1 MGDSKELLWNRA
13 GIFKKKERKICYTI
27 CETHFDLLMTNF
39 KKNKVCSHPAH
50 NEQYKQKQKR
60 LTLKASKMVYQI
72 SLESSRDFFYAE
84 GALIPT
90 NGWLCSTHKKELFN
104 SLTAIRV
111 VKALKGQS
119 KQDEESSNDE
129 SENDNDFEVGSEGM
143 DESIPQDYDQPMTS
157 EEQSESSQPSSVES
171 DDKHDPDFTLQEE
184 NVRAAVDERIAIIN
198 RLLEE
203 NNIQQ
208 RFRTF
213 MTKRFSSYK
222 YRGMRHW
229 LKLVGSTVA
238 AVLHSVLK
246 DESDDMDLWTTLV
259 DSKFVERNLHGCITP
274 SRLIEEVIVA
284 YNHATNRREKIRLLS
299 LVSSQFSFEYL
310 SLFNQPKAKKGAAIS
325 KPKKPDTD
333 DSDSDEYSKT
343 EFFDIEINEEE
354 VCLTE
359 KDDRNQE
366 EKLFFDEDLDKEIGH
381 HQVEAKWVPT
391 LPKSLYYEAKKH
403 YLGHGFAFAPL
414 KATIARRQRL
424 DPAMIEVLEEFLTSN
439 DIIQDTAYGTKKVR
453 DASGED
459 HTIAKI
465 IRTMTASEL
474 VKMATTFLIESGFK
488 PPTRATLFKIIHG
501 LPASSKKSLKGIN
514 PFQAKAMEAFG
525 AWKSIVV
532 QLAESYDMDPSM
544 KNALLKSISNAHN
557 YIRNYYKFSLELSSN
572 CASHCI
578 NYCLSDPETKES
590 GEYSQ
595 QCQHDHEESCFQCEN
610 IRRIWKGLLQ
620 LIEKHKNEMD
630 DLQFQEHKKLIN
642 DSFDHIF
649 CYQKH
654 LMRAAGQNMAWDSLY
669 DDKGE
674 TCLVVQDWA
683 MKYLP
688 EKFRESTADWYAKAG
703 YSWHIIAFLR
713 RMKTKDGLVQ
723 EIDVHVSV
731 VEKENKQESSVN
743 FALLKKSL
751 EIYHKAHPEV
761 KRVWIKSDNAGTYH
775 SESLI
780 LSLHS
785 IKDRLPL
792 KIAGYLFSA
801 SGAGK
806 DVCDRFSAIIKRSVA
821 KYVLTGQN
829 IESPRDF
836 ALAMVC
842 HGDISNCLVLYGE
855 VKGIT
860 KATKEKDQQI
870 NSIYLL
876 NDFEFGEGA
885 KLTVRK
891 QSLIG
896 NGHELNVK
904 QVKQEAFYEC
914 EIVLQNK
921 QTIPADENV
930 PAELCKPRKH
940 HALTEKKKKKQPTT
954 QVEEGSDEELEDTEE
969 EGALF
974 YCSKD
979 ENCTK
984 TFIRYRHLQQH
995 ELFGKCH
1002 IPKDL
1007 STIEGMSRSYLK
1019 KFSVNPDNFV
1029 HAGSKKVINMKDL
1042 ELVEVP
1048 KEFNVA
1054 KNDPTMFT
1062 MGCAL
1067 QTKRTNKRFS
1077 KKLINFLKEIFLK
1090 GERTGRKA
1098 TPIQTEKD
1106 LRRARDE
1113 NGKLMFECDEWLDE
1127 LQIKSYFSRLAS
1139 KKGSKILNMKD
1150 LTMTNE
1156 DIDEVLD
1163 NAEVQQVMNTQNA
1176 ILETLN
1182 QEEVKVDLTKHP
1194 MKVSTYLVI
1203 VLQFYA
1209 QESYFALL
1217 ISNYRW
1223 EM

>member
-1 MGDSKELLWNRA
+1 MGDNKELLWNRA

-72 SLESSRDFFYAE
+72 SLESSRDFFNAE

-104 SLTAIRV
+104 SLTAIKV

-129 SENDNDFEVGSEGM
+129 SENDNDFEVGAEGM
-143 DESIPQDYDQPMTS
+143 DESIPPDYDQPMTS
-157 EEQSESSQPSSVES
+157 EEQSESSQPSSNES

-203 NNIQQ
+203 NNIPQ

-354 VCLTE
+354 EVCLTE

-366 EKLFFDEDLDKEIGH
+366 EKLFFDEDLGKVIDQEVIA
-381 HQVEAKWVPT
+381 QWDPPI
-391 LPKSLYYEAKKH
+391 PKNLYYEAKRH
-403 YLGHGFAFAPL
+403 YIGHGFAFAPL
-414 KATIARRQRL
+414 QATVARRQRL
-424 DPAMIEVLEEFLTSN
+424 DPAMVDVLEEFLTSN
-439 DIIQDTAYGTKKVR
+439 EIIQDTAYGTKQVK
-453 DASGED
+453 DASGEV

-474 VKMATTFLIESGFK
+474 VKVATHFLIENGFK
-488 PPTRATLFKIIHG
+488 PPSRSTLFKIIHG

-514 PFQAKAMEAFG
+514 AWQAKAMEAFG
-525 AWKSIVV
+525 AWKSLVV
-532 QLAESYDMDPSM
+532 QFASEYGVDATIKD
-544 KNALLKSISNAHN
+544 ALLKAIGNSHN
-557 YIRNYYKFSLELSSN
+557 YIRNYFKFSLSFSSK

-578 NYCLSDPETKES
+578 SYCLSDEETIES
-590 GEYSQ
+590 GEFSQ
-595 QCQHDHEESCFQCEN
+595 KCQHIHDETCFQCEN
-610 IRRIWKGLLQ
+610 IMKIWKGLLQ
-620 LIEKHKNEMD
+620 LLENCKDEMD
-630 DLQFQEHKKLIN
+630 DLTFQENKKAIS
-642 DSFDHIF
+642 DSYHHIVG
-649 CYQKH
+649 YQKH
-654 LMRAAGQNMAWDSLY
+654 LMRAAGQNMAWESLY

-703 YSWHIIAFLR
+703 YSWHIIAFQR
-713 RMKTKDGLVQ
+713 RIKTKEGLEQ

-731 VEKENKQESSVN
+731 VEKENKQESAVN

-751 EIYHKAHPEV
+751 ELYHKAHPEV
-761 KRVWIKSDNAGTYH
+761 KKVWIKSDNAGTYH

-780 LSLHS
+780 LPLHS

-792 KIAGYLFSA
+792 RIAGYLFST

-806 DVCDRFSAIIKRSVA
+806 DVCDRFSAIIKRAVA

-829 IESPRDF
+829 IQSPRDF
-836 ALAMVC
+836 AMAMVC
-842 HGDISNCLVLYGE
+842 HENVSNCLVLYGE
-855 VKGIT
+855 VKNIK
-860 KATKEKDQQI
+860 KAAKVQQI
-870 NSIYLL
+870 ASIYLL
-876 NDFEFGEGA
+876 NDFVFGDGT

-891 QSLIG
+891 QSQIG
-896 NGHELNVK
+896 SGQEIK
-904 QVKQEAFYEC
+904 IKPVKQEAQYEC
-914 EIVLQNK
+914 EIVLLNK
-921 QTIPADENV
+921 ETIPADDNV
-930 PAELCKPRKH
+930 LAEFCKPKKH
-940 HALTEKKKKKQPTT
+940 HSLIEKKKQPKR
-954 QVEEGSDEELEDTEE
+954 QVAEESNNDEEEDDEG
-969 EGALF
+969 GALF

-984 TFIRYRHLQQH
+984 SFIRYRDLQNH

-1002 IPKDL
+1002 IPKLL
-1007 STIEGMSRSYLK
+1007 STKEAMSRSFLK
-1019 KFSVNPDNFV
+1019 KYSVNPENYT
-1029 HAGSKKVINMKDL
+1029 HAGTKKVINMKDL
-1042 ELVEVP
+1042 EITEVP
-1048 KEFNVA
+1048 HALNVA
-1054 KNDPTMFT
+1054 KNDPSMFT

-1077 KKLINFLKEIFLK
+1077 KKLVNYLQEIFLK

-1098 TPIQTEKD
+1098 TAIQTEKD
-1106 LRRARDE
+1106 LRRARDDD
-1113 NGKLMFECDEWLDE
+1113 GKLLFDCDEWLDE

-1139 KKGSKILNMKD
+1139 KKRSKKD
-1150 LTMTNE
+1150 LTMTAE
-1156 DIDEVLD
+1156 DIDEVL
-1163 NAEVQQVMNTQNA
+1163 NEAELEQVMNSQNA
-1176 ILETLN
+1176 ILETIN
-1182 QEEVKVDLTKHP
+1182 EEDVKVDLSKHP
-1194 MKVSTYLVI
+1194 MKVNDN
-1203 VLQFYA
+1203 F
-1209 QESYFALL
+1209 
-1217 ISNYRW
+1217 
-1223 EM
+1223 